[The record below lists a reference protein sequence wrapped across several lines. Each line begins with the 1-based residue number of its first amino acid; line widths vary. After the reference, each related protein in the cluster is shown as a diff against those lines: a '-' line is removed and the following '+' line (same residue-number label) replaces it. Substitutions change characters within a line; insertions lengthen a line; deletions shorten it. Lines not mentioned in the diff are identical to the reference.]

1 MRGMRK
7 QQYLNSFVMVNN
19 DIDQGN
25 TTAQGSCHAA
35 SADTL
40 VFDDSLVS
48 HTTIEEF
55 KLVGSVQTAARAL

>member
-48 HTTIEEF
+48 HTTIEQC
-55 KLVGSVQTAARAL
+55 KLVVGVQTAARAL